1 MAQDIFGQDG
11 RRLSYIYNWMI
22 RKFDTMGD
30 GLIHGDSIRRWVP
43 YFESWLAL
51 FQRVCETR
59 YNVQLDGAIRLA
71 LLMDCNGK
79 ETMTPGTGPS

>member
-1 MAQDIFGQDG
+1 MC
-11 RRLSYIYNWMI
+11 
-22 RKFDTMGD
+22 D

-43 YFESWLAL
+43 YFESWSAL

-59 YNVQLDGAIRLA
+59 YNIQLDGAIHLA

-79 ETMTPGTGPS
+79 ETMTPGTGPMSNYTGAPRHPDADVLQG